1 MSAVGA
7 HSPSTHSWMSAI
19 PELSPSTCTFK
30 VFDHPIAGHA
40 SGAHAVNAIT
50 DKSETTLSSASRCV
64 CLAAVRDLDGR
75 LLKRAAGSACWA
87 AMQSVKQSSSAR
99 TPIGVEL

>member
-50 DKSETTLSSASRCV
+50 DRREITLSSASRCV
-64 CLAAVRDLDGR
+64 CLADADGR
-75 LLKRAAGSACWA
+75 LLKGAAGSARWA
-87 AMQSVKQSSSAR
+87 AMPSVKQSPSTR
-99 TPIGVEL
+99 TPIGVKL